1 MVRHLAAVS
10 WQCNQLVAFIRP
22 GRMAPATQAE
32 LLRPKRGKRAV
43 QPLPAKRLLLR
54 LLCVAQPNMF
64 RSLFPFRRLLAT
76 SFLLVF
82 VNVFAGQCYC
92 ATMNQPMAATR
103 LASHYADEAPAEP
116 SHPGCHGIAKAGHY
130 GDKHHSK
137 KSTRSHDCCKDKSAS
152 LLSSLTTPSQK
163 QLLSPAP
170 ALLPE
175 AVAFHF
181 RPLAGQWN
189 RTLPVQL
196 VPLRHLPPKIPDI
209 RIFIQS
215 LTV

>member
-1 MVRHLAAVS
+1 
-10 WQCNQLVAFIRP
+10 
-22 GRMAPATQAE
+22 
-32 LLRPKRGKRAV
+32 
-43 QPLPAKRLLLR
+43 
-54 LLCVAQPNMF
+54 MF

-92 ATMNQPMAATR
+92 ATVNQPMAAAR
-103 LASHYADEAPAEP
+103 LASNCADEAPAKP
-116 SHPGCHGIAKAGHY
+116 SHPGCHGHGIAKTDHHSAG
-130 GDKHHSK
+130 HHSK

-152 LLSSLTTPSQK
+152 LLASLATPSQK

-170 ALLPE
+170 ALMPE

-196 VPLRHLPPKIPDI
+196 VPPRHLPPKIPDI

>member
-1 MVRHLAAVS
+1 
-10 WQCNQLVAFIRP
+10 
-22 GRMAPATQAE
+22 
-32 LLRPKRGKRAV
+32 
-43 QPLPAKRLLLR
+43 
-54 LLCVAQPNMF
+54 MF

-82 VNVFAGQCYC
+82 VNVFVGQCYC
-92 ATMNQPMAATR
+92 ATMNPPTR
-103 LASHYADEAPAEP
+103 GGMVGVPKAGHCAETPPAKP
-116 SHPGCHGIAKAGHY
+116 SHPGCHGHAQGTKKSVAGQ
-130 GDKHHSK
+130 HSK
-137 KSTRSHDCCKDKSAS
+137 KPARSHDCCKDKSAS

-175 AVAFHF
+175 ALEVHF
-181 RPLAGQWN
+181 RPLPGQWN
-189 RTLPVQL
+189 RTLAVQL
-196 VPLRHLPPKIPDI
+196 VPRRHLPPKIPDI